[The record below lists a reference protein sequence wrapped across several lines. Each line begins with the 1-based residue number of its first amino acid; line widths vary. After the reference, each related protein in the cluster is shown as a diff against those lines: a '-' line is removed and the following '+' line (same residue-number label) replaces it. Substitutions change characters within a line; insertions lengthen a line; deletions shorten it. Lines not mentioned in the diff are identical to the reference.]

1 MCAIKSQ
8 VRDINSKECP
18 GWTFAILYNM
28 LWLLELKILGFSS
41 SNRSIISYVE
51 QTTYRSNTILLEN
64 VQTIKTQESE
74 SKHDPSAITHTSR
87 PNHLAKKI
95 PPAFVLHPWSRSYT
109 LLYSNSVLHWCLKAG
124 FIFSWTI
131 PGADHHP
138 SLDIGIWK
146 QLARHCVPPFECHY
160 LWMSLPMP
168 MKGADA
174 SICKLKLVR
183 YKRLDQQQTWS
194 HPNETH
200 LEIKVS
206 PIQKIPNLK
215 YFHGITELPEY
226 PWIQY
231 IFYNINLG

>member
-28 LWLLELKILGFSS
+28 LLLLELKILGFSS

-95 PPAFVLHPWSRSYT
+95 PPAFVLHPWSRPYT
-109 LLYSNSVLHWCLKAG
+109 LLYTNSVWHWCLKAG
-124 FIFSWTI
+124 FIFSLTI
-131 PGADHHP
+131 PV
-138 SLDIGIWK
+138 LIIILVLTLVFGIWSSSESWHWYLETTR
-146 QLARHCVPPFECHY
+146 QTLCFPFECHY

-168 MKGADA
+168 NEKG
-174 SICKLKLVR
+174 R
-183 YKRLDQQQTWS
+183 T
-194 HPNETH
+194 HPFAN
-200 LEIKVS
+200 
-206 PIQKIPNLK
+206 
-215 YFHGITELPEY
+215 
-226 PWIQY
+226 
-231 IFYNINLG
+231 